1 MCLAE
6 LHLGGEGREE
16 SVAGEGLGEE
26 GSDEQEEGV
35 GEEGVEERVGEEQC
49 GGMSA
54 DTPSCFD
61 CGRVFVSW
69 QAVNIHSRNCY

>member
-1 MCLAE
+1 M
-6 LHLGGEGREE
+6 G
-16 SVAGEGLGEE
+16 
-26 GSDEQEEGV
+26 EEGV

-69 QAVNIHSRNCY
+69 QAVNIHSHNCY

>member
-1 MCLAE
+1 M
-6 LHLGGEGREE
+6 GEGREE
-16 SVAGEGLGEE
+16 SVHGEGLGED
-26 GSDEQEEGV
+26 GCKEQEEEVGEEGV
-35 GEEGVEERVGEEQC
+35 EEEGVEERVGEEQC